1 MHLDLLIQFFTK
13 VKFDKLLLLLLS
25 KAVCIDYY
33 YYCEVQVQTIFRLS
47 AWVKAEQMQQ
57 EIKSKQSFGHSV
69 LNSIVTPTTRSKYQ

>member
-13 VKFDKLLLLLLS
+13 VKFDKLVLLLLS

-47 AWVKAEQMQQ
+47 A
-57 EIKSKQSFGHSV
+57 
-69 LNSIVTPTTRSKYQ
+69 